1 MLNNII
7 IRKQLAALN
16 MLFRKNSRFY
26 TTLMK
31 PDALVPGIVAKQE
44 KTYY

>member
-7 IRKQLAALN
+7 IKKRLTALK

-26 TTLMK
+26 TTIMK
-31 PDALVPGIVAKQE
+31 PDALVPGVVAKE
-44 KTYY
+44 A